1 MVRADRVYVG
11 WQYAPLHPDP
21 GPLPRRPA
29 PPSAEQ
35 VNPGWADA
43 QRREERRLSR
53 PLKVTCAASVGVT
66 ALLLALGLTGLLNY
80 SLTGLGVAVC
90 LAVAVASAR
99 GVRRGERN
107 LREQLAAEEQ
117 RVEKIRT
124 VQRSRLAARQEQ
136 HARQVHAWES
146 RRDAFDRQLHWYAV
160 SLPGEIDRVDL
171 AGGTLAGWSA
181 LLTMVA
187 APRLDAGG
195 DVTVLDLTEGAVAQD
210 LLAVARRSGIEPLVW
225 VMPGD
230 LPRLDLGAGLDAD
243 ALADLLAAT
252 VAASEQGDGASGPA
266 TSASIDS
273 TILHRILGV
282 LGGTAT
288 IAQVT
293 AALRVLGQV
302 GDPRDDMQ
310 AGLLTAGQFERVT
323 TLFGR
328 AAADRVVIE
337 RAWAIES
344 RLRKL
349 DRLGSA
355 PVALPPTRLRV
366 ACLDR
371 RVGAVGNRVL
381 GTYMAVALT
390 HMLRQ
395 APVRPRWQQTL
406 CVLGAEKLSAEV
418 LDRLLEAGEIS
429 GTGLVVGYRSIP
441 GHVKERLGRGNA
453 AVAFMRL
460 GNAEDARVASEQIG
474 TEHRFVV
481 SQLTDT
487 VGTSVTDTV
496 GDSYTSTVGTADS
509 VADSASVSDSQGS
522 SRGRGRTRQ
531 DAFAPFGHFSA
542 SQSRDSNASHGT
554 SDSRSITAGINSS
567 TAWGI
572 STSQAAGTSRSAART
587 VQRSRE
593 FLVEQHELQRLPPSA
608 VIVTYASPGG
618 RRVVLA
624 DANPG
629 IIALPTST
637 LLSLEEAL
645 DAMAADPAGTAPGA
659 AGVPGAAGTPGAA
672 GVPGSP
678 PGVPGSPPG
687 PGQGA
692 PGAGGWAP
700 GAGQGAPGVPGS
712 PPGPSQGAPGA
723 AGSQPGAGAV
733 PQHPEQAPYPGQAPP
748 PGQAPYPEQTPY
760 PGQALPPEPDPDGPS
775 TEEPPPNLGPPP
787 ERLDWRRP
795 R

>member
-1 MVRADRVYVG
+1 MVRADRVYIG

-29 PPSAEQ
+29 PPAAEQ
-35 VNPGWADA
+35 VNPGWAAA
-43 QRREERRLSR
+43 QRREERRLAR
-53 PLKVTCAASVGVT
+53 PLKVTCVTSMGVT
-66 ALLLALGLTGLLNY
+66 VVLLVLGLTGLLNY
-80 SLTGLGVAVC
+80 SLTGLGAAVC
-90 LAVAVASAR
+90 LAVAVVSAR
-99 GVRRGERN
+99 GVWRGEQD
-107 LREQLAAEEQ
+107 LREQIAAEEQ
-117 RVEKIRT
+117 RVEKIRA

-136 HARQVHAWES
+136 HARRVRTWES
-146 RRDAFDRQLHWYAV
+146 RREAFDRQLQWYAV

-210 LLAVARRSGIEPLVW
+210 LLAVARRSGIDPLVW
-225 VMPGD
+225 VMPSD
-230 LPRLDLGAGLDAD
+230 LPRLDLGTGLDAD
-243 ALADLLAAT
+243 ALADVLAAT
-252 VAASEQGDGASGPA
+252 VAASEQGADAGGSAA
-266 TSASIDS
+266 SASIDG

-282 LGGTAT
+282 LDGMAS

-293 AALRVLGQV
+293 AALRVLAQV
-302 GDPRDDMQ
+302 GDPRDDVQ
-310 AGLLTAGQFERVT
+310 AGLLTAGQLERVT
-323 TLFGR
+323 ALFGR

-371 RVGAVGNRVL
+371 RVGALGNRVL

-395 APVRPRWQQTL
+395 APAGPRWQQTL

-487 VGTSVTDTV
+487 IGTSLTDTV

-509 VADSASVSDSQGS
+509 VADSASVTDSQGS

-531 DAFAPFGHFSA
+531 DAFAPFGHFSG
-542 SQSRDSNASHGT
+542 SRSTDSSVSHGT
-554 SDSRSITAGINSS
+554 SDSRSITAGISSS

-572 STSQAAGTSRSAART
+572 STSQAVGTSTSAART

-593 FLVEQHELQRLPPSA
+593 FLVEQHELQQLPPSA
-608 VIVTYASPGG
+608 VVVTYASPDG

-645 DAMAADPAGTAPGA
+645 DAMATGPAGGGPAGAGVGA
-659 AGVPGAAGTPGAA
+659 AGAGAVP
-672 GVPGSP
+672 
-678 PGVPGSPPG
+678 
-687 PGQGA
+687 
-692 PGAGGWAP
+692 
-700 GAGQGAPGVPGS
+700 
-712 PPGPSQGAPGA
+712 
-723 AGSQPGAGAV
+723 PGAGAV
-733 PQHPEQAPYPGQAPP
+733 PQYPGQAPN
-748 PGQAPYPEQTPY
+748 PGQAPHSEPGPE
-760 PGQALPPEPDPDGPS
+760 GPS
-775 TEEPPPNLGPPP
+775 TAEPPPNLGPPP

>member
-1 MVRADRVYVG
+1 VNAAPAGFRPATTPPQQRAMVRADRVYIG

-29 PPSAEQ
+29 PPAAEQ
-35 VNPGWADA
+35 VNPGWVDA
-43 QRREERRLSR
+43 QRREERRLNR
-53 PLKVTCAASVGVT
+53 PLKVTFATSAGV
-66 ALLLALGLTGLLNY
+66 AGLLLALGLTGLLNS

-90 LAVAVASAR
+90 LAVAAASAR
-99 GVRRGERN
+99 RVWRGEQE
-107 LREQLAAEEQ
+107 LREQIAAEEQ
-117 RVEKIRT
+117 RVEKIRA

-136 HARQVHAWES
+136 HARLARGWES
-146 RRDAFDRQLHWYAV
+146 RRDAFDRQLQWYAV

-181 LLTMVA
+181 LLTMIA
-187 APRLDAGG
+187 APRLDAAG

-210 LLAVARRSGIEPLVW
+210 LLTVARRSGIEPLVW

-230 LPRLDLGAGLDAD
+230 LPRLDLGTGLDAD
-243 ALADLLAAT
+243 ALADVLAAT
-252 VAASEQGDGASGPA
+252 VAASEQGADAGGPA
-266 TSASIDS
+266 ASASIDS
-273 TILHRILGV
+273 TILHRIIGV
-282 LGGTAT
+282 LGGTAS

-293 AALRVLGQV
+293 AALRVLAEV
-302 GDPRDDMQ
+302 GDPRDDVQ
-310 AGLLTAGQFERVT
+310 AGLLTTGQLERLA

-371 RVGAVGNRVL
+371 RVGALGNRVL

-395 APVRPRWQQTL
+395 APAGPRWRQTL
-406 CVLGAEKLSAEV
+406 CVLGAEKLSTEV

-487 VGTSVTDTV
+487 IGTSLTDTV

-509 VADSASVSDSQGS
+509 VADSASVTDSQGS
-522 SRGRGRTRQ
+522 SRGSGRTRQ
-531 DAFAPFGHFSA
+531 DAFAPFGHFSG
-542 SQSRDSNASHGT
+542 SQSKDSSESHGT
-554 SDSRSITAGINSS
+554 SDSRSITAGISSS

-593 FLVEQHELQRLPPSA
+593 FLVEQHELQQLPPSA
-608 VIVTYASPGG
+608 VIVTYASPDG

-629 IIALPTST
+629 IIALPTAT

-645 DAMAADPAGTAPGA
+645 DAMATGAPAGA
-659 AGVPGAAGTPGAA
+659 VP
-672 GVPGSP
+672 
-678 PGVPGSPPG
+678 
-687 PGQGA
+687 
-692 PGAGGWAP
+692 
-700 GAGQGAPGVPGS
+700 
-712 PPGPSQGAPGA
+712 
-723 AGSQPGAGAV
+723 PGAGAV
-733 PQHPEQAPYPGQAPP
+733 PPGAGAVPPGAGAVPPGAGGVPQYPGQAPH
-748 PGQAPYPEQTPY
+748 
-760 PGQALPPEPDPDGPS
+760 PEPGPGDPS
-775 TEEPPPNLGPPP
+775 TAEPPPNLGPPP